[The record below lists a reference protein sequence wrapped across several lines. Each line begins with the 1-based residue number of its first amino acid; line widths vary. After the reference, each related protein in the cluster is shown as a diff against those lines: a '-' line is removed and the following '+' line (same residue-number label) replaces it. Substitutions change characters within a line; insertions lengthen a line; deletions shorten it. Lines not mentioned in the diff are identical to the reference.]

1 MTRDTTG
8 WCKTDQSA
16 YRDGLGA
23 GRRAKDGIFC
33 PSVGLPRELT
43 FEAAKSA
50 HHRARCLYR
59 AYYGDAWLMGYC
71 DAAGIA
77 YSSGKVRRNSSGR
90 VIRGVLGG
98 K

>member
-1 MTRDTTG
+1 MTRYTTG
-8 WCKTDQSA
+8 WCKGDQSD

-23 GRRAKDGIFC
+23 GKRAKDGIFC
-33 PSVGLPRELT
+33 PSMGLPRVLD
-43 FEAAKSA
+43 FEAAKRA

-71 DAAGIA
+71 DAAGVA
-77 YSSGKVRRNSSGR
+77 YSSGKVRR
-90 VIRGVLGG
+90 GVLGG